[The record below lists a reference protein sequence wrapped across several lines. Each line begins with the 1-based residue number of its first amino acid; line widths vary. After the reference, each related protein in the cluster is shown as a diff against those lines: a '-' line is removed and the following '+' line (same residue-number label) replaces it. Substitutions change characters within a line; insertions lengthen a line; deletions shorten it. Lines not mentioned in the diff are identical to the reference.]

1 MNDRQILQELL
12 KVEQPLVMP
21 DAYDGLSARLIQ
33 MAGFKAVQ
41 CSGFSIG
48 LASRAA
54 PEQAVDF
61 DKNLDT
67 TRDIVRAVTIPV
79 MADGE
84 DGFGPPASVYK
95 TVGAFLDVGV
105 SGINLED
112 QVLPTPK
119 AKDVIDPVL
128 MVEKI
133 KAARDAARDKHAA
146 DMVINARTDALAA
159 CDDRL
164 KGIAEAIIRGN
175 KYLQAGADLVFVT
188 AVATPDEAKRIV
200 DGIEGP
206 VSIAAGMPYNINTLT
221 IGQLRAC
228 GVARVS
234 LPAIAVFSAI
244 QAIKKT
250 LLIIRDSDSF
260 EGIIKEG
267 LLCSPGDLS
276 QVLLR

>member
-1 MNDRQILQELL
+1 MNNRQALRELL
-12 KVEQPLVMP
+12 GVERPLVMP
-21 DAYDGLSARLIQ
+21 DAFDGLSARLIQ
-33 MAGFKAVQ
+33 IAGFKAVQ

-54 PEQAVDF
+54 PEQEIDF
-61 DKNLDT
+61 NKNLDT

-84 DGFGPPASVYK
+84 DGFGPPAAVYR

-105 SGINLED
+105 SGINIED
-112 QVLPTPK
+112 QVLPSREAREVVDTN
-119 AKDVIDPVL
+119 L

-133 KAARDAARDKHAA
+133 QAAREAARDRQSA

-159 CDDRL
+159 SEDRAG
-164 KGIAEAIIRGN
+164 GIAEAIRRGN
-175 KYLQAGADLVFVT
+175 KYLQAGADLVFVST
-188 AVATPDEAKRIV
+188 VRTLDEAKRLV
-200 DGIEGP
+200 DGIGGP

-221 IGQLRAC
+221 INQLRAS

-244 QAIKKT
+244 QAIKRT
-250 LLIIRDSDSF
+250 LSIIRDSESF
-260 EGIIKEG
+260 EEMIEKN
-267 LLCSPGDLS
+267 LLCSLEDLS
-276 QVLLR
+276 RVLSR

>member
-1 MNDRQILQELL
+1 MNNRQILKELL
-12 KVEQPLVMP
+12 RVEQPLVMP

-54 PEQAVDF
+54 PEQAVDL

-84 DGFGPPASVYK
+84 DGFGPPATVYK
-95 TVGAFLDVGV
+95 TVCAFLDVGV

-112 QVLPTPK
+112 QILPPS
-119 AKDVIDPVL
+119 KDKGVIDSAL

-133 KAARDAARDKHAA
+133 QAAREAARDRQAA
-146 DMVINARTDALAA
+146 DLVINARTDALAL
-159 CDDRL
+159 CDDRH
-164 KGIAEAIIRGN
+164 KGIDEAIVRGR
-175 KYLQAGADLVFVT
+175 KYLQAGADLIFVT
-188 AVATPDEAKRIV
+188 MVSTPDEVRRLV
-200 DGIEGP
+200 DGIQGP
-206 VSIAAGMPYNINTLT
+206 VSIAAGMPYNIKTLT
-221 IGQLRAC
+221 IGHLRGC

-234 LPAIAVFSAI
+234 LPAILVFSAI
-244 QAIKKT
+244 QALKLT
-250 LLIIRDSDSF
+250 LAIIQDNDNF
-260 EGIIKEG
+260 EKIMEKG
-267 LLCSPGDLS
+267 LLCSPGDLPHILS
-276 QVLLR
+276 R